1 MMFFRNNNS
10 NLGKD
15 INLSFRAGTVNDENG
30 VLDKFSQEGRPKLK
44 FNFTIS
50 IKFREPIRVGG
61 SSSESFMDDE
71 LTFVLKQASRPNPTV
86 VYQDVNF
93 YNFRTKV
100 ATRVDFG
107 SMQVTLYD
115 DVENYG
121 HDMFEAYL
129 KNISPIANIRK
140 EQVNTAFDVNNINGP
155 KNMQF
160 NLQGTIA
167 GDTDRVFAGTGSLGP
182 MPITPGSENGII
194 EHICI
199 RHWFWSES
207 QRRETLTSIIPQIQ
221 YIEYQFLNP
230 KVINMTLDEMDMSQ
244 SEASTIMFNFTYDS
258 VFIDSPGNDISFDR
272 INEADDKT
280 FTINDVRAKIADL
293 ERLVR
298 RIRRLDTLPD
308 ISVLETAGIFIPPI
322 SGTLPNIRLPRPD
335 INLPPIF
342 DTF

>member
-1 MMFFRNNNS
+1 MFWKNNNS

-15 INLSFRAGTVNDENG
+15 INLSFRAGALNDESG
-30 VLDKFSQEGRPKLK
+30 VRDSFSQESRPKLK

-61 SSSESFMDDE
+61 SASESFMDDE
-71 LTFVLKQASRPNPTV
+71 LTFVLKQASRPNPTI
-86 VYQDVNF
+86 VYQDVNY
-93 YNFRTKV
+93 YNYRTKV
-100 ATRVDFG
+100 ATRVDYG

-129 KNISPIANIRK
+129 KSISPIANIRK
-140 EQVNTAFDVNNINGP
+140 EQVNDVFNADNINGP
-155 KNMQF
+155 KNIQF

-167 GDTDRVFAGTGSLGP
+167 GDNDRVFAGTGSVGP
-182 MPITPGSENGII
+182 LPNTPGAENGII

-207 QRRETLTSIIPQIQ
+207 QRRDVATSLIPQIQ

-230 KVINMTLDEMDMSQ
+230 KIINMTLDELDMTQ
-244 SEASTIMFNFTYDS
+244 SEASTVMFNFAYDS
-258 VFIDSPGNDISFDR
+258 VFIDSPANDISFDR
-272 INEADDKT
+272 ILDPDGET
-280 FTINDVRAKIADL
+280 FTINDIRAKIVDI
-293 ERLVR
+293 ERLIR
-298 RIRRLDTLPD
+298 RIRRLDTIPD

-322 SGTLPNIRLPRPD
+322 SGTLPNINFPKPN
-335 INLPPIF
+335 IKLPPIL